1 MNYKEILDRL
11 KYRLISEIFAN
22 QADGDKEMKK
32 NSNQT
37 KSRIVEAAWKLFYQ
51 YGYENTTIDDIA
63 EASQTS
69 KGTFY
74 HYFDSKDD
82 LLGSIS
88 YLFDKKYEE
97 LEETMDPALDPIQKL
112 LIMNYELFLMIE
124 NTVSVPLLSRLFGS
138 QLTTRGER
146 HLLNPDRTYYK
157 LLRSIAVEGKEAGI
171 FSEDL
176 SVNDITK
183 AYAIYERSIMY
194 DWCISDGNYSI
205 CQYSEKMLPHFLDG
219 LCRKR

>member
-1 MNYKEILDRL
+1 M
-11 KYRLISEIFAN
+11 SEIFAN

-112 LIMNYELFLMIE
+112 LIIVRQPMNSAFDVGLLAKQVMQNFFVFFFLNDDPHM
-124 NTVSVPLLSRLFGS
+124 PGFFGRCI
-138 QLTTRGER
+138 LV
-146 HLLNPDRTYYK
+146 RTSDHWRA
-157 LLRSIAVEGKEAGI
+157 LDTAG
-171 FSEDL
+171 
-176 SVNDITK
+176 
-183 AYAIYERSIMY
+183 
-194 DWCISDGNYSI
+194 C
-205 CQYSEKMLPHFLDG
+205 
-219 LCRKR
+219 